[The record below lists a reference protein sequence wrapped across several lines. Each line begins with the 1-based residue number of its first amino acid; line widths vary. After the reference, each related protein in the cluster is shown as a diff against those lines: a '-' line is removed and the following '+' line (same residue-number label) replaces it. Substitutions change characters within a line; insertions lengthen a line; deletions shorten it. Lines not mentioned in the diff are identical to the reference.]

1 MNEHRIVVAGGGYA
15 GVSCALRLARRVP
28 SNVKVTLISS
38 TDRFV
43 ERIRLHQ
50 RATGQ
55 SVGEWSL
62 PGGSVEVGE
71 TLEEAVVREVAEE
84 TGVTVTV
91 GPVIEVFDRIQRGTD
106 GRIEYHFVIV
116 DYLCRPVAGSLAA
129 ATDAADAR
137 WVPASDLG
145 GYRLTEKAQQVIARG
160 LEMAH
165 DES

>member
-1 MNEHRIVVAGGGYA
+1 MNSDSRAYPSRPIV
-15 GVSCALRLARRVP
+15 GVGAVVVDNGQVLL
-28 SNVKVTLISS
+28 VKRGHAPL
-38 TDRFV
+38 
-43 ERIRLHQ
+43 L
-50 RATGQ
+50 
-55 SVGEWSL
+55 GEWSL

-84 TGVTVTV
+84 TGLTVTV
-91 GPVIEVFDRIQRGTD
+91 GRVIEVFDRIQRGTD

-129 ATDAADAR
+129 ATDATDAS

-145 GYRLTEKAQQVIARG
+145 RYRLTEKAQQVIARG

>member
-1 MNEHRIVVAGGGYA
+1 MNSDSRAYPSRPIVGVGG
-15 GVSCALRLARRVP
+15 VVVDNRHVLL
-28 SNVKVTLISS
+28 VKRGHAPL
-38 TDRFV
+38 
-43 ERIRLHQ
+43 L
-50 RATGQ
+50 
-55 SVGEWSL
+55 GEWSL

-84 TGVTVTV
+84 TGLTVSV
-91 GPVIEVFDRIQRGTD
+91 GPVIEVFDRIQRSAD
-106 GRIEYHFVIV
+106 GLIEYHFVIV
-116 DYLCRPVAGSLAA
+116 DYLCHPVAGSLAA

-165 DES
+165 DEP